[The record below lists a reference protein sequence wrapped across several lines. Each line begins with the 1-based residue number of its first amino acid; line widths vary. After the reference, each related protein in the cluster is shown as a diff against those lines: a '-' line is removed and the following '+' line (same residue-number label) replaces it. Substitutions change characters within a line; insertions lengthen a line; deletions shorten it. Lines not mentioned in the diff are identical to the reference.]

1 MELVKKIG
9 TNTVYKKRS
18 GRFGVMNKKNKWI
31 NGEEKAT
38 ILAEGGFIKVSKAA
52 AKPVEEAPVEE
63 AAPEATEE
71 STEQTA
77 E

>member
-9 TNTVYKKRS
+9 KNTVYKKRS
-18 GRFGVMNKKNKWI
+18 GRFGVKNKNNKWI
-31 NGEEKAT
+31 NGDEKST

-52 AKPVEEAPVEE
+52 AKPAAEAPTEEAS
-63 AAPEATEE
+63 PEATE
-71 STEQTA
+71 QAA